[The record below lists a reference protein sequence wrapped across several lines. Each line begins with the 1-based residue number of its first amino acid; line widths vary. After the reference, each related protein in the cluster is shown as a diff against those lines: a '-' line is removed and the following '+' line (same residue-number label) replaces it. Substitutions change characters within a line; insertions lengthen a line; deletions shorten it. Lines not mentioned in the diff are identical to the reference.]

1 MSNTNKKKKKKLA
14 ITSDT
19 VKIISLTAVPQ
30 AGAVMSAGL
39 SLTNYG
45 IGLVVVRTCVRK
57 SNVIL
62 SSMRIH
68 VKEYYSWRWR

>member
-1 MSNTNKKKKKKLA
+1 MSNTNNIYNKEIKLA

-57 SNVIL
+57 SRKARL
-62 SSMRIH
+62 H
-68 VKEYYSWRWR
+68 VYCLQCA